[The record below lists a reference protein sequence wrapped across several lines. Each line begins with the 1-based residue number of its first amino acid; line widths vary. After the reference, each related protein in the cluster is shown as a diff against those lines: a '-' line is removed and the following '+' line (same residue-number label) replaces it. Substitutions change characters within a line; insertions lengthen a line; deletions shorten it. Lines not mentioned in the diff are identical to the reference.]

1 MPLVAA
7 LRQEFSG
14 PFPEVGISTDLTFS
28 ILDRNKELEP
38 FCSQN
43 LFSFGQELRIV
54 FPTVSPVSF
63 QEGKASNCDCNKPA
77 DLITFGKDGCLPA
90 AGRPY

>member
-14 PFPEVGISTDLTFS
+14 PFPEVGISTDLFLS
-28 ILDRNKELEP
+28 RIEKVKELEP

-43 LFSFGQELRIV
+43 LLSFGQESHV
-54 FPTVSPVSF
+54 HSFPHCFSYELS
-63 QEGKASNCDCNKPA
+63 
-77 DLITFGKDGCLPA
+77 
-90 AGRPY
+90 GRQSQ

>member
-43 LFSFGQELRIV
+43 LLSFGQESHAHS
-54 FPTVSPVSF
+54 FPHCFSYELS
-63 QEGKASNCDCNKPA
+63 
-77 DLITFGKDGCLPA
+77 
-90 AGRPY
+90 GRQSQ